1 MAPSA
6 AQQRETALMWAH
18 NSSEN
23 HMEGAGGA
31 DSPSDWEDVLGKE
44 TCPGPDIT
52 QHVIGDKGDVINMIS
67 VQVSR

>member
-18 NSSEN
+18 NSPEK

-31 DSPSDWEDVLGKE
+31 DSLSDWEDVLGKE
-44 TCPGPDIT
+44 SCPGPDTT
-52 QHVIGDKGDVINMIS
+52 QSVTGDKGDVINVIS
-67 VQVSR
+67 MQVLC

>member
-1 MAPSA
+1 
-6 AQQRETALMWAH
+6 
-18 NSSEN
+18 
-23 HMEGAGGA
+23 MEGAGGA

-52 QHVIGDKGDVINMIS
+52 QHVIGDKGDVINVIS